1 MLKRYGFFG
10 SLKLVKS
17 FLYTSI
23 FFNQARLI
31 RLPFDIRNK
40 KNIKIGKNFTT
51 GFACRI
57 EAFPVKNSKEYCIEI
72 GENVQIND
80 FVHIA
85 SIHSIKIGNNVL
97 MASKIFISDHN
108 HGSYGDSHSDSPLTI
123 PSERVSVSQGVIIE
137 DNVWI
142 GESACILPGVTI
154 GFGSIIGALSVVSK
168 SIPPYS
174 IAVGNPAKIVK
185 KYDFLTNKWIKL

>member
-1 MLKRYGFFG
+1 
-10 SLKLVKS
+10 
-17 FLYTSI
+17 
-23 FFNQARLI
+23 
-31 RLPFDIRNK
+31 
-40 KNIKIGKNFTT
+40 
-51 GFACRI
+51 
-57 EAFPVKNSKEYCIEI
+57 
-72 GENVQIND
+72 
-80 FVHIA
+80 
-85 SIHSIKIGNNVL
+85 

>member
-17 FLYTSI
+17 FLYTRI

-40 KNIKIGKNFTT
+40 KNIKIGKNFTS

-57 EAFPVKNSKEYCIEI
+57 EAFPVKNSKKYCIEI

-85 SIHSIKIGNNVL
+85 SIHSIKIGDNVL